1 MAKIFNGVKSDAKQ
15 NVTTKVQKMDN
26 GTKFDNAN
34 KMETKAELLD
44 VAESQA
50 NKLFE
55 KYAFKCFFESLKA
68 SVKMD
73 ENRKTLAKLYIKAYR
88 LTQGFSVVL
97 TESENKDNVL
107 KECTKVN
114 GKTFW
119 HKPIPQ
125 KTPHFYFQALKSG
138 VKVAKQFAIL
148 ERKREKVLTFEQ
160 LFATK
165 YAQISAILTPEQKE
179 QIYKSYLDSLN
190 INQD

>member
-15 NVTTKVQKMDN
+15 RVSTKVQKMN
-26 GTKFDNAN
+26 NNTKFENAKN
-34 KMETKAELLD
+34 METKADLLD

-68 SVKMD
+68 NVKAD
-73 ENRKTLAKLYIKAYR
+73 ENRETLAKLYIKAYR
-88 LTQGFSVVL
+88 LTRGFSVVL

-125 KTPHFYFQALKSG
+125 KTPRFYFQALKSG

-179 QIYKSYLDSLN
+179 QIYRSYLDGLN
-190 INQD
+190 IQD

>member
-34 KMETKAELLD
+34 RMEANFDILE
-44 VAESQA
+44 VSESQA

-55 KYAFKCFFESLKA
+55 KYAFKCFVESLKA
-68 SVKMD
+68 NVRKD
-73 ENRKTLAKLYIKAYR
+73 ANRKTLAKLYIKAYR
-88 LTQGFSVVL
+88 LTNGFSVVL
-97 TESENKDNVL
+97 TESENKDNAL

-119 HKPIPQ
+119 HKPLPQ
-125 KTPHFYFQALKSG
+125 KTPHFYFASLKSG

-179 QIYKSYLDSLN
+179 QIYKSYLDGLN

>member
-26 GTKFDNAN
+26 NTKFDNAN
-34 KMETKAELLD
+34 KMETKADLLD
-44 VAESQA
+44 VAEIQA
-50 NKLFE
+50 NAMFE
-55 KYAFKCFFESLKA
+55 SYAFECFIQALKA
-68 SVKMD
+68 NVKAD
-73 ENRKTLAKLYIKAYR
+73 ANRQTLVKLYIRAYR
-88 LTQGFSVVL
+88 LTKGFTVVL
-97 TESENKDNVL
+97 TESENKDGVL
-107 KECTKVN
+107 KEFTKVN
-114 GKTFW
+114 GKVFW
-119 HKPIPQ
+119 HKPLPQ
-125 KTPHFYFQALKSG
+125 TTPHFYFASLKSG
-138 VKVAKQFAIL
+138 IKVAKQFAIL

>member
-1 MAKIFNGVKSDAKQ
+1 MDKIFNGVKSDANQ
-15 NVTTKVQKMDN
+15 NVITKVQKMDN
-26 GTKFDNAN
+26 TSKVVNAE
-34 KMETKAELLD
+34 KMEAKPDILELAEN
-44 VAESQA
+44 SA

-55 KYAFKCFFESLKA
+55 AYAFNCFIQALKTSLKN
-68 SVKMD
+68 D
-73 ENRKTLAKLYIKAYR
+73 TNRATLTKLYIKAYR
-88 LTQGFSVVL
+88 LTSGFSVIL
-97 TESENKDNVL
+97 TESENKDNTL
-107 KECTKVN
+107 KENTKVN

-119 HKPIPQ
+119 HKPLPQ

-148 ERKREKVLTFEQ
+148 KRKQDKVLSFEA

-179 QIYKSYLDSLN
+179 QIYKSYLNSLN

>member
-15 NVTTKVQKMDN
+15 NVTTNVQKMDN
-26 GTKFDNAN
+26 GTRFDNAN
-34 KMETKAELLD
+34 KMEAKADILD
-44 VAESQA
+44 VAENQA
-50 NKLFE
+50 NKMFE
-55 KYAFKCFFESLKA
+55 KYAFKCFVESLKA
-68 SVKMD
+68 NVKTD

-88 LTQGFSVVL
+88 LTNGFSVVL
-97 TESENKDNVL
+97 TESENKDNAL
-107 KECTKVN
+107 KEFTKVN

-125 KTPHFYFQALKSG
+125 KTPHFYFAALKSG
-138 VKVAKQFAIL
+138 VKVAKQFAIM

-165 YAQISAILTPEQKE
+165 YAQIAAILPPELKE
-179 QIYKSYLDSLN
+179 EIYKNYLDNLN